1 MQLTFMSYN
10 IKSCLWTPRG
20 LDAIAERIADVDADV
35 VALQEVDRNMD
46 RSGCV
51 DQARELGSRLGYEAV
66 YAATVQG
73 PDLGSRQGE
82 YGIALLS
89 RLPVRAHEQRLLY
102 RPPGDEQ
109 RCILGCTLEHPTG
122 LINVFCTHFGLTSDQ
137 RLRQADGAVD
147 FVAGWRPGPPVV
159 LMGDFNAEPGSPE
172 IETVRRALVDLFHV
186 RGITGD
192 ARLTFPGGPLGSRTD
207 DGWAGAIDYV
217 FVSRHFE
224 HALIEVIR
232 EPLPASDHAPVV
244 VRTAI
249 G

>member
-1 MQLTFMSYN
+1 MQLRLMSYN

-46 RSGCV
+46 RSGRV

-73 PDLGSRQGE
+73 ADFGSRQGE

-89 RLPVRAHEQRLLY
+89 RLPLRAHEQRLLY
-102 RPPGDEQ
+102 RPPDDEQ
-109 RCILGCTLEHPTG
+109 RCILGCRLEHPTG
-122 LINVFCTHFGLTSDQ
+122 LLNVFCTHFGLTAAE
-137 RLRQADGAVD
+137 RLRQAHGAVD

-159 LMGDFNAEPGSPE
+159 LMGDFNAGSGSPE
-172 IETVRRALVDLFHV
+172 IETVRSALVDLFHV

-192 ARLTFPGGPLGSRTD
+192 ARLTFPGGPIGSRTD

-217 FVSRHFE
+217 YVSRHFE
-224 HALIEVIR
+224 NALIEVIR

-244 VRTAI
+244 VRTVI